1 MRLIAKW
8 FISAF
13 ALLGADWLIDGI
25 FIESFGT
32 ALLIAIFLGFVN
44 AVLRPVLIFLTL
56 PITVLTLGFFI
67 FVINGILFY
76 FLSWIVGD
84 GFVIEGLG
92 SAMLGALTVSVFS
105 WIGNRMFI
113 EEKKVNQKKAYAS
126 NTQYKINQE
135 KVKIYDKK
143 D

>member
-135 KVKIYDKK
+135 KVKIYDQK